1 MSDLIVLSQNSP
13 LRASEEPR
21 KIRVSTVQRKHITR
35 QFDTHRL
42 VASVALKICSRPFRY
57 RLWWTYRS
65 DDVWKNLDC
74 PKQAEGGV
82 VLSEMV
88 AQWVERNLGDVGRA
102 A

>member
-21 KIRVSTVQRKHITR
+21 KIRASTVQRTHITR

-42 VASVALKICSRPFRY
+42 VASVALKIWSHPFRY
-57 RLWWTYRS
+57 RLWWRYRS
-65 DDVWKNLDC
+65 DDVWKNLGC
-74 PKQAEGGV
+74 PKQAAGGV
-82 VLSEMV
+82 MLSGMV